1 MPHGCKYRYNV
12 VSETSFQ
19 QPTNGTLLLIM
30 SVADRQH
37 RAALHKRAAVKTVA
51 FYALVALHGGEI
63 RVASTPGQSST
74 FKVILPLPKRGT
86 TATAIKSTGAG
97 QS

>member
-1 MPHGCKYRYNV
+1 
-12 VSETSFQ
+12 
-19 QPTNGTLLLIM
+19 M

-63 RVASTPGQSST
+63 RVESTPGEGSI
-74 FKVILPLPKRGT
+74 FRVILPLPNRETK
-86 TATAIKSTGAG
+86 ATEIKSNGSS